1 MRCGARGDAC
11 KRANRVFVAGRVR
24 DRETRGGGGRAA
36 GVCFSGFRSGQVD
49 FYDFPAGGDADMPF
63 SEMRCD
69 AIRCGRRELGV
80 ERWTVQITDR
90 SGFVSTRRCRWCT
103 GAPSPNTTTP
113 VGHPINC

>member
-1 MRCGARGDAC
+1 MRCGARCDAC

-69 AIRCGRRELGV
+69 AMRYGV
-80 ERWTVQITDR
+80 AGGNWVWSD
-90 SGFVSTRRCRWCT
+90 GRCR
-103 GAPSPNTTTP
+103 SPIDR
-113 VGHPINC
+113 VS

>member
-1 MRCGARGDAC
+1 MRCAVRRVQ
-11 KRANRVFVAGRVR
+11 RANRVFVAGRVR

-69 AIRCGRRELGV
+69 AMRCDAIRYGV
-80 ERWTVQITDR
+80 AGGNWVWSD
-90 SGFVSTRRCRWCT
+90 GRCR
-103 GAPSPNTTTP
+103 SPIDR
-113 VGHPINC
+113 VS